1 MNQKCFG
8 THDSE
13 VEAINRQDIEKFSN
27 LMSLKDASE
36 VFANMLLQISPLIES
51 EQKFKN
57 LASLT
62 LILLDKVHQS
72 ENFSIGLKLID
83 IGN

>member
-36 VFANMLLQISPLIES
+36 VFANMLL
-51 EQKFKN
+51 
-57 LASLT
+57 
-62 LILLDKVHQS
+62 
-72 ENFSIGLKLID
+72 
-83 IGN
+83 